1 VPYNTKKFTFY
12 LTRSLFINPE
22 TKMKKLLIG
31 LSLVGAAL
39 ATPAIAKD
47 YAIGAAFPLSGANAE
62 YGQVFSSG
70 VNLAIEHINADK
82 KLSGKLSVVYEDS
95 QALPA
100 QGVIAANKLVNVSK
114 VPFILSAFTG
124 VSKAMAPIGARTK
137 TVMVNGGG
145 VGPDLAM
152 LGEYFWNTIPLAN
165 FEVTAMVPYLVK
177 EKGYK
182 RIALIYV
189 DDPLGQAVLKDLT
202 SEVKAA
208 GGDVV
213 GSFSIPTTA
222 QQFSGVAARVR
233 DTKPD
238 AVYIA
243 TYGNQQVQLVKQLR
257 DNGVSQPLASYSA
270 MSLPSILSLPEAKGL
285 VYTSQ
290 QISLDKNDPLTKRV
304 EEDYK
309 KKYGKEPNMYVL
321 NYYNAVLTFADLA
334 AALEKAGKPVNGE
347 NLLAQRKAT
356 KNFQFVG
363 ATVSFAEDGTV
374 KSPIQINEMVGDGT
388 SKVIAA
394 GK

>member
-1 VPYNTKKFTFY
+1 
-12 LTRSLFINPE
+12 
-22 TKMKKLLIG
+22 MKKLIAG
-31 LSLVGAAL
+31 LALVQATLAGPVLAADL
-39 ATPAIAKD
+39 V
-47 YAIGAAFPLSGANAE
+47 IGAAFPMSGANAE

-70 VNLAIEHINADK
+70 ADLAVTHINADK
-82 KLSGKLSVVYEDS
+82 KLSGKLSIIYEDS

-114 VPFILSAFTG
+114 VPYALSAFTG
-124 VSKAMAPIGARTK
+124 VSKAIAPIGARTK

-165 FEVTAMVPYLVK
+165 FEVVTMAPFLVK

-189 DDPLGQAVLKDLT
+189 DDPLGQAILTDLGAQ
-202 SEVKAA
+202 VKQA
-208 GGDVV
+208 GGELV

-257 DNGVSQPLASYSA
+257 DNGVSQPIASYSA
-270 MSLPSILSLPEAKGL
+270 LAMPSVLALPEAKG
-285 VYTSQ
+285 VYYTSQ
-290 QISLDKNDPLTKRV
+290 QVNWEKGDALTKRMLA
-304 EEDYK
+304 DYK
-309 KKYGKEPNMYVL
+309 QKYGKEPNMYVL
-321 NYYNAVLTFADLA
+321 NYYNAVLTFAELA
-334 AALEKAGKPVNGE
+334 AALEKAGKPVTGE

-356 KNFQFVG
+356 KTFEFVG
-363 ATVSFAEDGTV
+363 ATVSFADDGTV
-374 KSPIQINEMVGDGT
+374 KAPIQINEIVGDGV
-388 SKVIAA
+388 SKIVNAA
-394 GK
+394 Q

>member
-1 VPYNTKKFTFY
+1 VH
-12 LTRSLFINPE
+12 
-22 TKMKKLLIG
+22 
-31 LSLVGAAL
+31 AAL
-39 ATPAIAKD
+39 ATPALAKD

-82 KLSGKLSVVYEDS
+82 KLSGKLSIVYEDS

-189 DDPLGQAVLKDLT
+189 DDPLGQAILKDLT
-202 SEVKAA
+202 KEVKAA

-290 QISLDKNDPLTKRV
+290 QVSLDKNDPLTKRV

-334 AALEKAGKPVNGE
+334 AALEKAGKPVTGE

-374 KSPIQINEMVGDGT
+374 KSPIQINEMVGDGK
-388 SKVIAA
+388 SKVIST

>member
-1 VPYNTKKFTFY
+1 
-12 LTRSLFINPE
+12 
-22 TKMKKLLIG
+22 MKKLLVG
-31 LSLVGAAL
+31 LTLLHAAL
-39 ATPAIAKD
+39 ATPALAKD
-47 YAIGAAFPLSGANAE
+47 YVIGAAFPLSGANAE
-62 YGQVFSSG
+62 YGQVFSSA
-70 VNLAIEHINADK
+70 VNLAVDHINADK
-82 KLSGKLSVVYEDS
+82 KLSGKLTAVYEDS

-114 VPFILSAFTG
+114 VPFVLSAFTG

-145 VGPDLAM
+145 VGPDLAT
-152 LGEYFWNTIPLAN
+152 LGDYFWNTIPLAN
-165 FEVTAMVPYLVK
+165 FEVTAMAPYLVK
-177 EKGYK
+177 TKGYK

-189 DDPLGQAVLKDLT
+189 DDPLGQAILKDLT
-202 SEVKAA
+202 KEVKAA

-270 MSLPSILSLPEAKGL
+270 MSLPSILKLPEAKGL

-290 QISLDKNDPLTKRV
+290 QVTLNKDDPLTKRV
-304 EEDYK
+304 QEDYK
-309 KKYGKEPNMYVL
+309 KKYGKEPSMYVL
-321 NYYNAVLTFADLA
+321 NYYNAVLTFAELA
-334 AALEKAGKPVNGE
+334 AALEKAGKPVTGE

-356 KNFQFVG
+356 KTFQFVG
-363 ATVSFAEDGTV
+363 ATVSFAADGTV
-374 KSPIQINEMVGDGT
+374 KSPIQINEIVGDGS
-388 SKVIAA
+388 SKLVPAS
-394 GK
+394 K